1 MKIGQIV
8 TMSDRRLLS
17 SLKDSWSRFL
27 AWRRAKWSERH
38 LRRLQITP
46 SFCPKPWLHAHVDA
60 QGARRL
66 CCIDIARLPTSLA
79 ECSKP
84 LDEYWNSEELR
95 DVRRRML
102 RGEDLE
108 RCRNCRSNEKNRQ
121 RSERDLALLEFRDWI
136 PQILAQTRDDGHTTL
151 RPIDFDYRS
160 AICNFRCRICTPRS
174 SSALQAEHAAHP
186 EIAEA
191 LGPWAAMPAKERREA
206 ESRMDVHREK
216 EIRLAFE
223 RGDLR
228 KIYWAGGEPLLDPIH
243 AKVMQELSSSPA
255 ASRVA
260 LTYNTNLSRLQAG
273 DWNWLESLKSFR
285 RVHLFVSV
293 DGLGEVGQ
301 YLRTGFRDEVF
312 RAHFRELQKWR
323 KGQKRQVTL
332 DLTLN
337 LLNLFH
343 LEPMMDFALQERVE
357 LDAKLMIESLAN
369 SYLMLE
375 LLPRSIKDE
384 AVRQALAAI
393 DRRGQPFELNRLR
406 HTLNLALERPSLE
419 ESLTPTE
426 YADYSRRAHRQR
438 LAFEKVRPSPQTLQS
453 LLPPEVW
460 LALPL
465 ASPDLAFKDYKPK
478 GPAV

>member
-1 MKIGQIV
+1 
-8 TMSDRRLLS
+8 MSGRRLFS
-17 SLKDSWSRFL
+17 SIKNSLSRFL
-27 AWRRAKWSERH
+27 QWRRSKWSERH

-84 LDEYWNSEELR
+84 LDEYWNGEELR

-108 RCRNCRSNEKNRQ
+108 RCRNCRSSEKNRQ
-121 RSERDLALLEFRDWI
+121 LSERDLALLEFRNWI
-136 PQILAQTRDDGHTTL
+136 PRILAQTRDDGHTTL

-160 AICNFRCRICTPRS
+160 ANCNFRCRICTPRS

-186 EIAEA
+186 EVAEA
-191 LGPWAAMPAKERREA
+191 LGPWAGMPANERREA
-206 ESRMDVHREK
+206 ESRMDEHRER
-216 EIRLAFE
+216 EIRMAFE
-223 RGDLR
+223 RGELR

-243 AKVMQELSSSPA
+243 ARVMKALSASPA

-260 LTYNTNLSRLQAG
+260 LTYNTNLSRLHVG
-273 DWNWLESLKSFR
+273 DWNWLASLKSFR
-285 RVHLFVSV
+285 RTHLFVSV

-301 YLRTGFRDEVF
+301 YLRTGFRDEIF
-312 RAHFRELQKWR
+312 RANFRELQVWR

-343 LEPMMDFALQERVE
+343 LEPLMDFALQERVD
-357 LDAKLMIESLAN
+357 LDAKLMIESIAN
-369 SYLMLE
+369 SYLMME

-384 AVRQALAAI
+384 AVRQALRAI
-393 DRRGQPFELNRLR
+393 DLRGQPLELSRLR
-406 HTLNLALERPSLE
+406 RTLTLALERASLE
-419 ESLTPTE
+419 ESLTPSE
-426 YADYSRRAHRQR
+426 YAEYSKLALRQL
-438 LAFEKVRPSPQTLQS
+438 LAFEKVRPSPWTLQN
-453 LLPPEVW
+453 LLPSDVW
-460 LALPL
+460 LSLPF
-465 ASPDLAFKDYKPK
+465 ASLGHGFKDPKPK